1 MATAKS
7 KKRKGKIPAKSRS
20 RKILAKT
27 GIRSAEDFSS
37 RDTSDISLYLYGI
50 TLQHRNLAPLQ
61 QEGVDGA
68 ATVEPLLCAGF
79 TCWIS
84 RVSRSLF
91 AEQIAS
97 NMEDLDWL
105 ATTGVR
111 HQRVVS
117 ELVQRGAVLPA
128 RFGTVFHTEESLTH
142 NISARKR
149 ALLKSL
155 LHVAD
160 ADEWGIKVFME
171 QQPQPV
177 VAAAS
182 SGSDYLRRKA
192 VALRH
197 QVEQRKRPRTPSAE
211 VQKLAAALEQIAL
224 ETAPGGK
231 VSGGQAGLEWQVS
244 ILLPRHRQEQFNAII
259 ERFSRLWQNQ
269 RRIEFTG
276 PWPPYSFVKV

>member
-7 KKRKGKIPAKSRS
+7 KKRKGKIPAKSRG

-27 GIRSAEDFSS
+27 GIRSAEGLSS
-37 RDTSDISLYLYGI
+37 QGTSEISLYLYGI
-50 TLQHRNLAPLQ
+50 TLQHRNLGPLP

-84 RVSRSLF
+84 RVSRPAF
-91 AEQIAS
+91 AEQISS
-97 NMEDLDWL
+97 NMEDLEWL

-117 ELVQRGAVLPA
+117 ELAQRGAVLPA

-149 ALLKSL
+149 ALHKSL

-177 VAAAS
+177 VGAAS

-192 VALRH
+192 VPLRL
-197 QVEQRKRPRTPSAE
+197 QVHHRNPPPTPSA
-211 VQKLAAALEQIAL
+211 QLQNPPSPL
-224 ETAPGGK
+224 
-231 VSGGQAGLEWQVS
+231 
-244 ILLPRHRQEQFNAII
+244 HQF
-259 ERFSRLWQNQ
+259 
-269 RRIEFTG
+269 
-276 PWPPYSFVKV
+276 P

>member
-7 KKRKGKIPAKSRS
+7 NKRKRKTPPRARS
-20 RKILAKT
+20 GRILAKT
-27 GIRSAEDFSS
+27 GIRSASTEAGADASEL
-37 RDTSDISLYLYGI
+37 SLYLYGI
-50 TLQHRNLAPLQ
+50 TLQQRNLGPVQ
-61 QEGVDGA
+61 QEGVDGS

-84 RVSRSLF
+84 RVSRARF
-91 AEQIAS
+91 AEQIAAR
-97 NMEDLDWL
+97 MEDLDWL

-111 HQRVVS
+111 HQRVVG
-117 ELVQRGAVLPA
+117 ELAQRSAVLPA
-128 RFGTVFHTEESLTH
+128 RFGTIFHSEESLTQ
-142 NISARKR
+142 NIAPRKR

-171 QQPQPV
+171 KRPQP
-177 VAAAS
+177 AAAPAS

-192 VALRH
+192 VALH
-197 QVEQRKRPRTPSAE
+197 DELQQRKRPRTPSAE

-224 ETAPGGK
+224 ETAPTGK
-231 VSGGQAGLEWQVS
+231 VSGGQAGLEWQIS
-244 ILLPRHRQEQFNAII
+244 ILLPRHRQEQFHTLID
-259 ERFSRLWQNQ
+259 RFSRQWQGQ